1 MVLRTEIKDFV
12 KKVLLLGVGISV
24 IINLLVTNFSSI
36 GGDTS
41 LYAESND
48 LRFKRVDTRYLG
60 TTGVALSLN
69 VGTSHKEA
77 LETPVNLSGEVP
89 AISSAISD
97 AWVGRN
103 KLISANMVALSEY
116 LNVVKTN
123 VNSLLDQSPDRE
135 TTLESF
141 LEQLRQR
148 YNNSLEAIRVLNAQG
163 KELQASDQA
172 TSLQMTNIKTQL
184 TLAYKNLDYD
194 KTESLLDDFLE
205 ARRKNTY
212 AKTYTVF
219 VTKFVSSYEKLNAY
233 NKILMDTILNNKEA
247 LIKDVTVVLP
257 DSGNEL
263 LKKLDLVKTEAD
275 WKKLSN

>member
-1 MVLRTEIKDFV
+1 
-12 KKVLLLGVGISV
+12 
-24 IINLLVTNFSSI
+24 
-36 GGDTS
+36 
-41 LYAESND
+41 
-48 LRFKRVDTRYLG
+48 
-60 TTGVALSLN
+60 
-69 VGTSHKEA
+69 
-77 LETPVNLSGEVP
+77 
-89 AISSAISD
+89 
-97 AWVGRN
+97 
-103 KLISANMVALSEY
+103 MVALSEY

-148 YNNSLEAIRVLNAQG
+148 YNNSLEAIQVLNTQG

-184 TLAYKNLDYD
+184 TLAYTNLDYD

-212 AKTYTVF
+212 AKTYIVF

-233 NKILMDTILNNKEA
+233 NKVLMDTILNNKEP
-247 LIKDVTVVLP
+247 LIKDVTVILP